1 MIDDSLT
8 ELRAL
13 VQDANADPS
22 QVLLRA
28 NAVVSAMT
36 AAAQQGSRVDGYE
49 EAVRL
54 FDQVAGRAADVPAVT
69 MKAHEHRSSLA
80 LYRARVA
87 GEEGDMAGALTFRA
101 QGVAERRA
109 ALALVASDAGIRPQY
124 LVQLATELAVGH
136 HFTGVNECD
145 EAVALCREAL
155 SLPAGQSPGLRPVI
169 EHHLAFCLLQRA
181 AQAVT
186 ADESDAAPDPVPD
199 PSVDLDEAD
208 ELLRRVIASDESM
221 RTRAEQLRA
230 ELAKL
235 RVAVRDGDG

>member
-1 MIDDSLT
+1 MIDNSLV

-13 VQDANADPS
+13 VRDPAADPT

-28 NAVVSAMT
+28 NAVVTRMS
-36 AAAQQGSRVDGYE
+36 AAAEQGGRVDGYE

-54 FDQVAGRAADVPAVT
+54 FEEVAGRARDVPAVV

-80 LYRARVA
+80 LYQSRVA
-87 GEEGDMAGALTFRA
+87 GEAGDLTAALRHRTEGVT
-101 QGVAERRA
+101 ERRA
-109 ALALVASDAGIRPQY
+109 ALALVAPDASIRPQY

-155 SLPAGQSPGLRPVI
+155 SLPAGQAPALRPVL

-181 AQAVT
+181 ASAS
-186 ADESDAAPDPVPD
+186 SDGPSAAPDRPSAD
-199 PSVDLDEAD
+199 PSDLEEAD
-208 ELLRRVIASDESM
+208 ELLRRVIASDDEAM
-221 RTRAEQLRA
+221 RARAEQLRS
-230 ELAKL
+230 ELTKL
-235 RVAVRDGDG
+235 RVPR

>member
-1 MIDDSLT
+1 MIDNSLA

-13 VQDANADPS
+13 VGDPAADPS
-22 QVLLRA
+22 AVLLRA
-28 NAVVSAMT
+28 NAVVTMMS
-36 AAAQQGSRVDGYE
+36 AAAEQGSQVDGYE

-54 FDQVAGRAADVPAVT
+54 FNEVASRALDVPAVA

-80 LYRARVA
+80 LYQARVA
-87 GEEGDMAGALTFRA
+87 GEAGDLAGALRYRTEGLA
-101 QGVAERRA
+101 QRRA
-109 ALALVASDAGIRPQY
+109 ALALVAPEASIRPQY

-155 SLPAGQSPGLRPVI
+155 SLPAGQAPALRPVL

-181 AQAVT
+181 ASVSA
-186 ADESDAAPDPVPD
+186 SPDPFPATD
-199 PSVDLDEAD
+199 PSADLDEAD

-221 RTRAEQLRA
+221 RARAEQLRS
-230 ELAKL
+230 ELSKL
-235 RVAVRDGDG
+235 RVPR